1 MSEDLTN
8 DQIALLC
15 NIGEDDQAHLA
26 KGKERDLERLISEG
40 YAERMKS
47 PLGAAFRLTAKG
59 LEFLGE
65 RGVGLN
71 EG

>member
-1 MSEDLTN
+1 MSDDLTD

-15 NIGEDDQAHLA
+15 NIGEADQAHLA

-40 YAERMKS
+40 YAEHMKS
-47 PLGAAFRLTAKG
+47 PLGSAFRLTAKG

>member
-26 KGKERDLERLISEG
+26 KGKERDLERLISGG

-47 PLGAAFRLTAKG
+47 PSGPGFTLTAKG

-65 RGVGLN
+65 RGVGLIV
-71 EG
+71 G